1 MSPRLGWV
9 LAGCLAVALGLQL
22 RLLLQRGPGFA
33 TLPVFV
39 PASLEHERAMRE
51 ARGQPAGRGGEEA
64 LRAAE
69 ALLRAPVDP
78 SRAPAQRDALA
89 RVRATREAL
98 LQARNRRHAL
108 NIALMD
114 MAVEVAR
121 DLSPEQWDAI
131 HMRRDA
137 LRGKA
142 EAELFSR
149 VEAHL
154 RGAGAPG
161 GVAGPP
167 RRLAPQGP

>member
-1 MSPRLGWV
+1 MSPRLGWL
-9 LAGCLAVALGLQL
+9 LAACLAVALGLQL
-22 RLLLQRGPGFA
+22 RLLLVRGPGFA
-33 TLPVFV
+33 TMPVFV
-39 PASLEHERAMRE
+39 PVSLEHERAMRE

-69 ALLRAPVDP
+69 ALLKSLPDPEKAP
-78 SRAPAQRDALA
+78 SQQQALA
-89 RVRATREAL
+89 RLRATREAL
-98 LQARNRRHAL
+98 LAARNRRHAL

-114 MAVEVAR
+114 VAVEVAR
-121 DLSPEQWDAI
+121 ELSPEQWDAI

-154 RGAGAPG
+154 RGAGAAAKP
-161 GVAGPP
+161 
-167 RRLAPQGP
+167 